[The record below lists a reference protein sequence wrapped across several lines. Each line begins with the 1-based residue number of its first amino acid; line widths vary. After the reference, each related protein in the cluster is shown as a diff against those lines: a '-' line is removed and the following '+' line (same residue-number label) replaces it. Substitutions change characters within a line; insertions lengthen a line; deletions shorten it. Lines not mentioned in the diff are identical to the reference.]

1 MAKPKKSRAQQPW
14 QEHPLVE
21 ELLAEVEA
29 IEERRQC
36 VVRFHTLMH
45 QHGPLEI
52 PVQYE
57 RLFLHAPAGQVKH
70 THDNP
75 RGTPK
80 SQRRRIP
87 SRRQAPRP

>member
-1 MAKPKKSRAQQPW
+1 MAKPHKSRDQQTV
-14 QEHPLVE
+14 QEQRIIT

-36 VVRFHTLMH
+36 VVRFHTLMD
-45 QHGPLEI
+45 QHCPLEI

-57 RLFLHAPAGQVKH
+57 RLFLHAPAGHVKH
-70 THDNP
+70 THDHR
-75 RGTPK
+75 RGTNQ

-87 SRRQAPRP
+87 SRRHAPRP